1 MEYHVTAPSYRSTL
15 ARYLRPQAGR
25 VGVLS
30 AALLASIGLQI
41 LVPLILRRFIDSA
54 LAGAAVGGLMGAGV
68 IYLLAGVANQ
78 LLSAGAAYLGADVGW
93 TATNALREDLT
104 DHLLGLDMGYHND
117 TTPGEMIERIDGD
130 VTAVSNFL
138 SRFLVRL
145 LGSGLLLLGVLVVSW
160 LTDWRMGAAIS
171 VYVAGVLTL
180 IVRMR
185 RLAVAASEEEREV
198 SAWLYGF
205 IEERLAGIDDI
216 RANGAG
222 RFVMLRFVGVMRDFF
237 HRTVAAWRKRTVFWV
252 ASNIAF
258 WSGDAIALAMGVWL
272 VVRGEVTIGTAYL
285 IVQYVQLVRTPIE
298 QVAQEFQEL
307 QKAAGG
313 IVRID
318 HLRSLESA
326 LDESG
331 RAALPDGALSVTF
344 ENVGFAYDDHPV
356 LRDVSFELAEG
367 RVLGLL
373 GRTGGG
379 KTTITRLISR
389 LYDPTSGSIRMAGL
403 ELHSISP
410 VSLRHRVGVVT
421 QDVQLFRATV
431 RENLT
436 FFDQNTSDDEI
447 FGILEQ
453 AGLGEWIGA
462 LGLDTELGA
471 AGAGLSAG
479 ESQLLAFARVFLQ
492 EPGLVILDE
501 PSSRLDPATESVLA
515 LATERLFEGRTV
527 VIVAHR
533 LDTVQRADEIMVVEE
548 GRIAEHGLRADLA
561 ADAGSRYARLLAAGE
576 QNTMLERGAR
586 WQGARMTEK
595 NR

>member
-1 MEYHVTAPSYRSTL
+1 M
-15 ARYLRPQAGR
+15 
-25 VGVLS
+25 LS

-41 LVPLILRRFIDSA
+41 AVPLILRTFIDSA
-54 LAGAAVGGLMGAGV
+54 LAGAAVGALVGAG
-68 IYLLAGVANQ
+68 IAYLLAGVANQ
-78 LLSAGAAYLGADVGW
+78 FLSAGATYLGADVGW

-104 DHLLGLDMGYHND
+104 RHLLGLDMGYHND

-160 LTDWRMGAAIS
+160 VTDARIGLAIT

-180 IVRMR
+180 ILRMR
-185 RLAVAASEEEREV
+185 RLAVQASEVERET
-198 SAWLYGF
+198 SARLYGF

-222 RFVMLRFVGVMRDFF
+222 RFMMLRFVGVMRDFF
-237 HRTVAAWRKRTVFWV
+237 SKTTAAWRKRTVFWV
-252 ASNIAF
+252 ASNVAF
-258 WSGDAIALAMGVWL
+258 WSGDAIALAVGVWL
-272 VVRGEVTIGTAYL
+272 VLRGDITVGTAYL
-285 IVQYVQLVRTPIE
+285 IVQYTQLVRTPIE

-313 IVRID
+313 IIRID
-318 HLRSLESA
+318 ELRALTSR

-331 RAALPDGALSVTF
+331 SEPLPPGPLSISFEDVSFAYDRRPVLQSVTF
-344 ENVGFAYDDHPV
+344 DLDG
-356 LRDVSFELAEG
+356 G

-389 LYDPTSGSIRMAGL
+389 LYDPTEGAVRLSGVDLRSVDPA
-403 ELHSISP
+403 
-410 VSLRHRVGVVT
+410 SLRSRVGVVT

-431 RENLT
+431 RDNLT
-436 FFDQNTSDDEI
+436 FFDQARADGE
-447 FGILEQ
+447 ILEVLDA
-453 AGLGEWIGA
+453 AGLGEWIGS
-462 LGLDTELGA
+462 LGLDTVLGA
-471 AGAGLSAG
+471 GGAGLSAG

-492 EPGLVILDE
+492 DPGLVILDE
-501 PSSRLDPATESVLA
+501 PSSRLDPATEAMLA
-515 LATERLFEGRTV
+515 LATERLFSGRTV

-533 LDTVQRADEIMVVEE
+533 LDTVQRADEIMVVAD
-548 GRIAEHGLRADLA
+548 GRIAEHGARRDLA
-561 ADAGSRYARLLAAGE
+561 ADPGSHYARLLTAGE
-576 QNTMLERGAR
+576 QSDMLGRSVGWREPTKIESR
-586 WQGARMTEK
+586 T
-595 NR
+595 